1 MDARSPA
8 SAMQEFLRTRRSIRR
23 FNSDPVPPELLR
35 EILATACFAPSA
47 HGIQPWRFVVIKN
60 PEARETLSQ
69 ALTDQMRRDMQAEA
83 APAAEITQRVNRSHQ
98 RLAEAPTILLLCRDI
113 QALRVPAPEEDL
125 MAIQSVAMA
134 GLQLM
139 LAAHAHGLGANW
151 ICWPLYAQ
159 EATQKTLR
167 LPETWQ
173 PQGMIFLGQPAETPK
188 AKTLKEL
195 DEIVQWIH

>member
-47 HGIQPWRFVVIKN
+47 HGMQPWRFVIVEN
-60 PEARETLSQ
+60 PNAREALGQ

-98 RLAEAPTILLLCRDI
+98 RLAEAPTILLLCRDVE
-113 QALRVPAPEEDL
+113 ALRVHAPQEDL

-159 EATQKTLR
+159 AATQKALG

-173 PQGMIFLGQPAETPK
+173 PQGMIFLGHPAETPK
-188 AKTLKEL
+188 EKVLKPLFELTKT
-195 DEIVQWIH
+195 I